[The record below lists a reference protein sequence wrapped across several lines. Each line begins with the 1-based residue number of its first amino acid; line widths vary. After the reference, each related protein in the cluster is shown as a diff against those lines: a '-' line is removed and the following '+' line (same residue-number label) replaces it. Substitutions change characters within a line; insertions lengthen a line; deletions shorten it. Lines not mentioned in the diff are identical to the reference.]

1 MELLKGGEQMNEW
14 GNLLTGIGTMIV
26 AAVAVIDL
34 IRKTD
39 RDR

>member
-1 MELLKGGEQMNEW
+1 MNEW

-26 AAVAVIDL
+26 ATVAVIDL